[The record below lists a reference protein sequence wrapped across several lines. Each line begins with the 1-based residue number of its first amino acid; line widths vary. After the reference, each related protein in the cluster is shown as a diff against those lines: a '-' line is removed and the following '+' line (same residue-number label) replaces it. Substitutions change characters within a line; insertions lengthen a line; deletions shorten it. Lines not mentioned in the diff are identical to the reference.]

1 MLLLAAAATLLIDTD
16 PGKFS
21 DDTAAIIMSLRSPER
36 VTVRGIT
43 VVSGNVWAQDGERY
57 LRDSLRVLGR
67 KVTVEL
73 GSQRPLVHTPEMSKR
88 EGELEFAGAFAE
100 KEPPRRGE
108 TALAYLES
116 ELAKRPATV
125 LAIGPLTNVARLLE
139 RKPALASRIERLVIM
154 GGNVDVPGNVTK
166 AAEFNFW
173 FDPEAARAVFR
184 SPVKKILFPLDVCN
198 QTVVTRRHFDEV
210 VSVDTPVTR
219 LYRESFGNSYP
230 AFLKKPD
237 AKGYLWDE
245 LAAAY
250 VIDPAVVTRI
260 STRKLDVVTEFG
272 PRYGA
277 VVPGEHPVE
286 VAEEADAARAW
297 NLVRSLL
304 TR

>member
-1 MLLLAAAATLLIDTD
+1 MLAAASLLIDTD
-16 PGKFS
+16 PGKFT
-21 DDTAAIIMSLRSPER
+21 DDTAAIIMCLRSPER
-36 VTVRGIT
+36 VSVRGIT

-57 LRDSLRVLGR
+57 VHESLRFLGS
-67 KVTVEL
+67 KVAVRL

-88 EGELEFAGAFAE
+88 QGPLEFAGAFGE
-100 KEPPRRGE
+100 KEPAQRKE
-108 TALAYLES
+108 TALAYLER

-125 LAIGPLTNVARLLE
+125 LAIGPLTNLARLLE
-139 RKPALASRIERLVIM
+139 SKPALASRIERLVIM
-154 GGNVDVPGNVTK
+154 GGNIDVPGNVTK
-166 AAEFNFW
+166 SAEFNFW

-184 SPVKKILFPLDVCN
+184 SPVKKVLFPLDVCN
-198 QTVVTRRHFDEV
+198 QAVVLKRHFDEV

-219 LYRESFGNSYP
+219 LYRESFGNEYP

-237 AKGYLWDE
+237 ANGYLWDE

-250 VIDPAVVTRI
+250 VIDPGVVTRI

-277 VVPGEHPVE
+277 VISGDHPVG
-286 VAEEADAARAW
+286 VAEVADAAKAW

-304 TR
+304 TRE

>member
-1 MLLLAAAATLLIDTD
+1 MLAAASLLIDTD
-16 PGKFS
+16 PGKFT
-21 DDTAAIIMSLRSPER
+21 DDTAAIIMCLRSPER
-36 VTVRGIT
+36 VSVRGIT

-57 LRDSLRVLGR
+57 VRESLRVLGSKIPVR
-67 KVTVEL
+67 L

-88 EGELEFAGAFAE
+88 QGPLEFAGAFGE
-100 KEPPRRGE
+100 KEPTHRKE
-108 TALAYLES
+108 TALAYLER
-116 ELAKRPATV
+116 ELTRRPATV
-125 LAIGPLTNVARLLE
+125 LAIGPLTNLARLLE
-139 RKPALASRIERLVIM
+139 SKPALASRIEQLVIM
-154 GGNVDVPGNVTK
+154 GGNIDVPGNVTK
-166 AAEFNFW
+166 SAEFNFW

-184 SPVKKILFPLDVCN
+184 SPVKKVLFPLDVCN
-198 QTVVTRRHFDEV
+198 QATVLKRQFDEV

-219 LYRESFGNSYP
+219 LYRESFGNEFP

-250 VIDPAVVTRI
+250 VIDPSVVTRV

-277 VVPGEHPVE
+277 VIAGEYPVD
-286 VAEEADAARAW
+286 VAEVADAAKAW